1 MKKANE
7 MTMEQWFQSL
17 SEKEISKIKNKSE
30 LFPNPGETLEKW
42 NERKKEKYSQT
53 LEDEYKKS
61 LEEMVKADE
70 KIKTEEEI
78 KSEEERQYQQD
89 LKHGIATIQLYKSNK
104 FDCWAAEVT
113 GLDSKWG
120 FIRKFIKPVAK
131 PEIYEFENGKIYN
144 YLVDQEQ
151 HYVKVEK
158 SKLIEL
164 TKREVTEIF
173 ESKSI

>member
-1 MKKANE
+1 MKAANE

-17 SEKEISKIKNKSE
+17 NEREREKIKIKSE
-30 LFPNPGETLEKW
+30 LFPNPGETLEQW
-42 NERKKEKYSQT
+42 NERKKEKYNQT

-61 LEEMVKADE
+61 LEAIVKANE
-70 KIKTEEEI
+70 KRKTEEEI
-78 KSEEERQYQQD
+78 KIEEERQYQQD
-89 LKHGIATIQLYKSNK
+89 LKNGIATIQLYKSNK

-113 GLDSKWG
+113 GLHPKWG
-120 FIRKFIKPVAK
+120 FVRKFIQPVAK

-144 YLVDQEQ
+144 YLVEQEQ

-164 TKREVTEIF
+164 TKREVIEIF
-173 ESKSI
+173 ESK